1 MIPNPKDY
9 QNLVKRV
16 AYQIVK
22 SVPTRVDVRDL
33 ISAGNL
39 GLLDAIQKYDPN
51 KNDNFEA
58 YAEIRIR
65 GEILDEMRRLD
76 WVPRSVRQK
85 TRILEKTVKC
95 LRAELERE
103 PEDQEIADI
112 FSLDING
119 YHQLREELA
128 PATSLSWDE
137 ISNRTYQE
145 KLAIPPEDSPLYQLI
160 QRYDMAKLGSA
171 VEQLPERERLVISF
185 YYLEGL
191 KMKEIGVTIGVT
203 ESRIS
208 QIHAH
213 AISRLKGI
221 LESEEK

>member
-1 MIPNPKDY
+1 MPNPDNY
-9 QNLVKRV
+9 LNLVKKV

-39 GLLDAIQKYDPN
+39 GLLDAIQKYDPGR
-51 KNDNFEA
+51 NDNFEA
-58 YAEIRIR
+58 YAEIRIKGAIIDDLR
-65 GEILDEMRRLD
+65 NMD

-85 TRILEKTVKC
+85 TRILERTVKD
-95 LRAELERE
+95 LRVELKRE

-128 PATSLSWDE
+128 PTTSLSWDE
-137 ISNRTYQE
+137 ISNRTDQE
-145 KLAIPPEDSPLYQLI
+145 KLAIPLEDSPLYQLI

-171 VEQLPERERLVISF
+171 VEQLPKKERLVMSL